1 MGIRE
6 LPTRRQPKIAFL
18 FNPGDGGTLMPAP
31 NAISFDKLSR
41 IIGTP
46 RAPLLID
53 VRAEEDFAADP
64 RLLPGAIRSD
74 DRALPSLASQLAGQ
88 PSIVVCQAGHRRSQ
102 GTAAWLRAEGCPS
115 EYLEGG
121 FEGWRVNGLPLVN
134 PTKLPAR
141 DAQGRTVWV
150 TRSRPKIDRIACP
163 WLIRRFL
170 DPRAIILFVAPA
182 EVVGVAERH
191 DAAPFDIEGV
201 FWSHRGDL
209 CTFDVMLAEFGLGIS
224 ALDRLA
230 AIVRGADTA
239 RLDLAPEAAGLLAA
253 SLGLSRMYSDD
264 LEQLEA
270 GMLLYDAFYRWAR
283 DATGETHNWPTN
295 KPKAD

>member
-1 MGIRE
+1 
-6 LPTRRQPKIAFL
+6 
-18 FNPGDGGTLMPAP
+18 MPAP

-46 RAPLLID
+46 RSPLLID
-53 VRAEEDFAADP
+53 VRSDEDFTADP

-74 DRALPSLASQLAGQ
+74 DRALTELASQLAGQ
-88 PSIVVCQAGHRRSQ
+88 PSIAVCQAGHRRSQ
-102 GTAAWLRAEGCPS
+102 GAAAWLRAEGCPA
-115 EYLEGG
+115 EYLDGG
-121 FEGWRVNGLPLVN
+121 FAAWRAAGLPLID
-134 PTKLPAR
+134 PGKLPRR

-170 DPRAIILFVAPA
+170 DPRAVILFVAPA
-182 EVVGVAERH
+182 EVVGVAERYE
-191 DAAPFDIEGV
+191 AAAFDIEGA
-201 FWSHRGDL
+201 FWSHRDEL
-209 CTFDVMLAEFGLGIS
+209 CTFDVMLAEFGLSIP

-230 AIVRGADTA
+230 TIVRGADTA

-264 LEQLEA
+264 LEQLDA

-283 DATGETHNWPTN
+283 DATDETHNWPTN
-295 KPKAD
+295 KPKPE